1 MSFHISLTNFSLSV
15 IKEMIVLNKFF
26 ISLGVLLICFGAV
39 KLVIY
44 LSHNDYVYDDFYYY
58 YDAEDY
64 YNEHHDD

>member
-1 MSFHISLTNFSLSV
+1 M
-15 IKEMIVLNKFF
+15 NKFF